1 MELMMFV
8 LESPWRVIGLCA
20 ILTFTTWNLS
30 QVAKFRFVEKN
41 NVTNNINKENK
52 NA

>member
-1 MELMMFV
+1 MEFMKFV

-30 QVAKFRFVEKN
+30 QVAKFRLVEKN
-41 NVTNNINKENK
+41 TVTHNFGTKEDK
-52 NA
+52 